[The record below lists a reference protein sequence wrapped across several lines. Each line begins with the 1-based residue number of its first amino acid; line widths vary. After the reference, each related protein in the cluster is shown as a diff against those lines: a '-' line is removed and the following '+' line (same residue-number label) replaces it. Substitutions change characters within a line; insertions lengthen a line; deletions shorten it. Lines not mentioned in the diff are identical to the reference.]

1 MIGFLYIVLV
11 FAVCFLVAVIGKIVL
26 SYLRDKRKPTAAEP
40 PPDPKVY
47 YITEKMK
54 KPQKKR
60 RRKKPG
66 VALSGIV
73 VKPDRFT
80 ENSK

>member
-26 SYLRDKRKPTAAEP
+26 SYLRDKRKPTAAET

-47 YITEKMK
+47 YITEKIK
-54 KPQKKR
+54 KPHKKR
-60 RRKKPG
+60 RRKKPSI
-66 VALSGIV
+66 ALSGVV
-73 VKPDRFT
+73 VKPFT
-80 ENSK
+80 EDSK